1 MKYLQRFSPRN
12 AVDAFGDLVSYWQ
25 QPTPYRWQ
33 ILGLAVGMTFTM
45 MVLLI
50 PESERAEPA
59 RPSVTYITTFD
70 PDRSDDEIVAS
81 NVENQK
87 RKDARAAELAARA
100 ERRKERA
107 RALARASGFD
117 PDELERQYGD
127 SVAPAAAKPPAQPS
141 QAPVER

>member
-12 AVDAFGDLVSYWQ
+12 AVGAVDDLLTYWR

-33 ILGLAVGMTFTM
+33 ILGVAVAMTFTM

-50 PESERAEPA
+50 PESERATPE
-59 RPSVTYITTFD
+59 RPTVTYITTFD
-70 PDRSDDEIVAS
+70 PERTDAEIVAS

-87 RKDARAAELAARA
+87 RKDAREAELAARA

-117 PDELERQYGD
+117 PDELERQYAD
-127 SVAPAAAKPPAQPS
+127 TPATTPSPTSAAPSKS
-141 QAPVER
+141 GN